1 MIMKENLKRVKIIQL
16 PTLLKINKNG
26 LQPFKLDNY
35 FIPQTGAFAR
45 KLAQSHKIKTYH
57 LYFISLKSDETFEVG
72 DFVLLKEENSIK
84 GISKCS
90 KIEELSGEQIYYIDN
105 NDNIFYTKD
114 KICKIIASTD
124 ETLDLPRPFKSFL
137 QKYCD
142 SDGKIEFVNI
152 ECEVDY
158 NKDCKLE
165 KFGSKINIYSKCNQF
180 KKNDLDCTDCKMA
193 FYKLKVAKDN
203 TITIHP
209 LKNLYKREEVVTLL
223 AQILGD
229 SAKENYSQ
237 MNLREKG
244 TFLWDWLNKNL
255 E

>member
-1 MIMKENLKRVKIIQL
+1 MNE
-16 PTLLKINKNG
+16 
-26 LQPFKLDNY
+26 FKKCKVVMLDTKDSTVLAFNFKSNEL
-35 FIPQTGAFAR
+35 FIPIFNS
-45 KLAQSHKIKTYH
+45 LNHKECTYKH
-57 LYFISLKSDETFEVG
+57 LYILSDDEIKEGDYVYDGKYNLPNIDHEVYKWSYENWIESPDFE
-72 DFVLLKEENSIK
+72 DM
-84 GISKCS
+84 KC
-90 KIEELSGEQIYYIDN
+90 Y
-105 NDNIFYTKD
+105 
-114 KICKIIASTD
+114 KIIASTD
-124 ETLDLPRPFKSFL
+124 ETLDLPRPSKSFL

-237 MNLREKG
+237 MNLRDLGLVK
-244 TFLWDWLNKNL
+244 
-255 E
+255 

>member
-1 MIMKENLKRVKIIQL
+1 MNE
-16 PTLLKINKNG
+16 
-26 LQPFKLDNY
+26 FKKCKVVMLDTKDSTVLAFNFKSNEL
-35 FIPQTGAFAR
+35 FIPIFNS
-45 KLAQSHKIKTYH
+45 LNHKECTYKH
-57 LYFISLKSDETFEVG
+57 LYILSDDEIKEGDYVYDGKYNLPNIDHEVYKWSYENWIESPDFE
-72 DFVLLKEENSIK
+72 DM
-84 GISKCS
+84 KCS
-90 KIEELSGEQIYYIDN
+90 
-105 NDNIFYTKD
+105 
-114 KICKIIASTD
+114 KIIASTD
-124 ETLDLPRPFKSFL
+124 ETLDLPRPSKSFL

-244 TFLWDWLNKNL
+244 TFLWD
-255 E
+255 

>member
-1 MIMKENLKRVKIIQL
+1 M
-16 PTLLKINKNG
+16 
-26 LQPFKLDNY
+26 
-35 FIPQTGAFAR
+35 
-45 KLAQSHKIKTYH
+45 
-57 LYFISLKSDETFEVG
+57 
-72 DFVLLKEENSIK
+72 
-84 GISKCS
+84 
-90 KIEELSGEQIYYIDN
+90 
-105 NDNIFYTKD
+105 
-114 KICKIIASTD
+114 
-124 ETLDLPRPFKSFL
+124 
-137 QKYCD
+137 
-142 SDGKIEFVNI
+142 VNI

-158 NKDCKLE
+158 NKDCKLK